1 MFIDTHC
8 HLDLSPLAADLS
20 LILQRAAAAGVTGY
34 ICPGV
39 APAGWH
45 GLAITAASN
54 SAIHPAFGIHPL
66 QVDENSCLFL
76 AQLATHLAGA
86 VAVGEIGLDYYHG
99 NTNRLLQ
106 QQLFRKQLQL
116 AREFS
121 LPVIIHCRK
130 AFADTLAIF
139 SEESRGELRGVMH
152 AFSGSAET
160 ACDAVRLGL
169 LIGVAGSVT
178 WEGAVKPQKMLQAVP
193 LEKLVLE
200 TDAPDLSPQKHRGMA
215 NEPAFIVEI
224 ACKMAEIKG
233 VSLDEVARITTI
245 NAQRLF
251 NV

>member
-8 HLDLSPLAADLS
+8 HLDLPPLVANLP
-20 LILQRAAAAGVTGY
+20 LILKRAAAAGVTGY

-39 APAGWH
+39 APSGWQ

-76 AQLATHLAGA
+76 EQLAAHLSGA
-86 VAVGEIGLDYYHG
+86 VAVGEIGLDYS
-99 NTNRLLQ
+99 NKNSERLLQ
-106 QQLFRKQLQL
+106 QKLFRKQLQL
-116 AREFS
+116 ARKFS

-139 SEESRGELRGVMH
+139 SEESGGELRGVMH
-152 AFSGSAET
+152 AFSGSTET
-160 ACDAVRLGL
+160 ACEAVRLGL
-169 LIGVAGSVT
+169 LIGVAGPVT
-178 WEGAVKPQKMLQAVP
+178 WERAVKPQKVMEAVP

-200 TDAPDLSPQKHRGMA
+200 TDAPDLSPQKHRGMT
-215 NEPAFIVEI
+215 NEPSFIVEI
-224 ACKMAEIKG
+224 ASKIAEIKG
-233 VSLDEVARITTI
+233 VSLTEVARITTI
-245 NAQRLF
+245 NAKRLF

>member
-8 HLDLSPLAADLS
+8 HLDLPPLVAELP
-20 LILQRAAAAGVTGY
+20 LILQRAAAAGVTEF

-39 APAGWH
+39 APAGWQ
-45 GLAITAASN
+45 GIAKLAASN
-54 SAIHPAFGIHPL
+54 SAIKPAYGIHPQ
-66 QVDENSCLFL
+66 QVDKNSFQLL
-76 AQLATHLAGA
+76 EQLATYLDGA
-86 VAVGEIGLDYYHG
+86 VAVGEIGLDYYQDSAE
-99 NTNRLLQ
+99 RLLQ

-116 AREFS
+116 ARKFS

-139 SEESRGELRGVMH
+139 SEESAGELRGVMH

-160 ACDAVRLGL
+160 ACEAIRLGL
-169 LIGVAGSVT
+169 LIGIAGPAT
-178 WEGAVKPQKMLQAVP
+178 WEGAVKPQKMLKAVP
-193 LEKLVLE
+193 LEKIVLE

-215 NEPAFIVEI
+215 NEPAFIVEV
-224 ACKMAEIKG
+224 ACKTAEIKG
-233 VSLDEVARITTI
+233 VAVEEVARITSI

>member
-8 HLDLSPLAADLS
+8 HLDLPPLAADLP
-20 LILQRAAAAGVTGY
+20 LILQRAATAGVTGF

-39 APAGWH
+39 APAGWQ
-45 GLAITAASN
+45 GIARTAASHA
-54 SAIHPAFGIHPL
+54 AIQPAFGIHPL
-66 QVDENSCLFL
+66 QVAEGSCLFL

-86 VAVGEIGLDYYHG
+86 VAVGEIGLDYCHG
-99 NTNRLLQ
+99 NANRLLQ

-116 AREFS
+116 ARKFS

-139 SEESRGELRGVMH
+139 SEESKGELRGVMH

-160 ACDAVRLGL
+160 ACEAIRLGL
-169 LIGVAGSVT
+169 LIGVAGSLT
-178 WEGAVKPQKMLQAVP
+178 WEGAVKPQKMLKAVP
-193 LEKLVLE
+193 LEKIILE
-200 TDAPDLSPQKHRGMA
+200 TDAPDLSPQKHRGMT
-215 NEPAFIVEI
+215 NEPAFIMEV
-224 ACKMAEIKG
+224 ACKTAEIKG
-233 VSLDEVARITTI
+233 VSVEEVARVTSI

>member
-8 HLDLSPLAADLS
+8 HLDLPPLVTDLPRV
-20 LILQRAAAAGVTGY
+20 LQRAAAAGVTGF

-39 APAGWH
+39 APADWQGIAK
-45 GLAITAASN
+45 LTASN
-54 SAIHPAFGIHPL
+54 SAIQPAYGIHPL
-66 QVDENSCLFL
+66 QVDANSCQLL
-76 AQLATHLAGA
+76 EQLATQLGRA

-99 NTNRLLQ
+99 DANRLLQ

-139 SEESRGELRGVMH
+139 REESGGKLRGVMH

-160 ACDAVRLGL
+160 ASEASRLGL

-178 WEGAVKPQKMLQAVP
+178 WEGAVKPQKMLKAVS
-193 LEKLVLE
+193 LDRIVLE
-200 TDAPDLSPQKHRGMA
+200 TDAPDLAPQKHRGVA
-215 NEPAFIVEI
+215 NEPAFIVEV
-224 ACKMAEIKG
+224 ACKTAEIKG
-233 VSLDEVARITTI
+233 VSVEEVARITSI